1 MNYPCNVPTRLK
13 SVKYKL
19 VFSLFFLSHLLV
31 AGQPPVLHIKG
42 FKNEKGNA
50 FIRITNKEG
59 KVVESLVKPILNNEV
74 KFEAAS
80 LKEEYYAIEVFHDE
94 NNNQKMDTA
103 VLGYPTEAWGVSNNV
118 RPKFRAPALSEM
130 LINVVKNKTVSII
143 VK

>member
-1 MNYPCNVPTRLK
+1 MNYSSNVPTRLK
-13 SVKYKL
+13 SGGFRL
-19 VFSLFFLSHLLV
+19 LISLLFISHLV
-31 AGQPPVLHIKG
+31 IAGQPPVLYIKG

-59 KVVESLVKPILNNEV
+59 KVVESMVKPIQNNEV
-74 KFEAAS
+74 RFEAGS

-103 VLGYPTEAWGVSNNV
+103 LLGYPTEAWGVSNNV
-118 RPKFRAPALSEM
+118 RPKFRAPAMSEM
-130 LINVVKNKTVSII
+130 LINVVKNKTVTII